1 MDAYIDLA
9 NLRAY
14 AKSGGHED
22 FKTCTDM
29 LRQNFNL
36 CFTFDKGL
44 IQREKKQAQMSIM
57 NLIRQLTSNR
67 GDSESIKWNVSYP
80 PRPLSEDVYETMDI
94 RQLTSIYLLDD
105 ENIKEMV
112 SHGCLLFSEEGN
124 EIKTLENLL
133 VDGKPATK
141 AYALRNMSDWSLVEN
156 NASPCTDIVVI
167 DPYLFAQSDLLY
179 EYNSYK
185 ILESLAKWNKS
196 HALNIVIFTFPQHKD
211 GAIMRDVPFVTIE
224 RQLKS
229 RILAISGVEPKL
241 TFVKLPPGK
250 EHDRT
255 IITNYKMFDS
265 GDSFKYFNDQG
276 ENTSHG
282 RWFHVH
288 THGDKSTRGQ
298 AVAYLQDLQE
308 LIDDLK
314 SGLSS
319 IIGDKKSNFLNF

>member
-1 MDAYIDLA
+1 MNAYIDLA

-14 AKSGGHED
+14 AKLGGHAD

-36 CFTFDKGL
+36 CFTFDKAQ
-44 IQREKKQAQMSIM
+44 IQKEKKQAQMSIM
-57 NLIRQLTSNR
+57 NLVRQLTSNR
-67 GDSESIKWNVSYP
+67 GESETIQWNVNYP

-94 RQLTSIYLLDD
+94 NQLTSIYLLDD

-112 SHGCLLFSEEGN
+112 SHGCLLFSKEGD
-124 EIKTLENLL
+124 EMKTLENLL
-133 VDGKPATK
+133 VDGKNATK
-141 AYALRNMSDWSLVEN
+141 AYASREMTDWSLIEN
-156 NASPCTDIVVI
+156 NASPCTDIVII

-185 ILESLAKWNKS
+185 VIDCLAKWNKG

-211 GAIMRDVPFVTIE
+211 GTARCDVPFTTIE

-229 RILAISGVEPKL
+229 RILAYSGETPNL
-241 TFVKLPPGK
+241 TFVKLPEGK

-276 ENTSHG
+276 KNMSHG

-288 THGDKSTRGQ
+288 THGDRSTREQ
-298 AVAYLQDLQE
+298 AIAYLQDLQE
-308 LIDDLK
+308 LVDDLGN
-314 SGLSS
+314 GLSS
-319 IIGDKKSNFLNF
+319 IIGDKKSNLLRF

>member
-14 AKSGGHED
+14 AKSGGHAD

-44 IQREKKQAQMSIM
+44 ILREKKQAQMSIM

-67 GDSESIKWNVSYP
+67 GDSDAIKWNVNYP
-80 PRPLSEDVYETMDI
+80 PRPLSEGVYETMDI

-112 SHGCLLFSEEGN
+112 SHGCLLFCEVGN

-133 VDGKPATK
+133 IEGSPATK
-141 AYALRNMSDWSLVEN
+141 KYALREMKDWSLVER
-156 NASPCTDIVVI
+156 NASPCTDIVII
-167 DPYLFAQSDLLY
+167 DPYFFAQSDLLY

-185 ILESLAKWNKS
+185 IIECLAKWNKK
-196 HALNIVIFTFPQHKD
+196 HALNIVIFTYPEHKD
-211 GAIMRDVPFVTIE
+211 GTTRREIPYATIE
-224 RQLKS
+224 RQLKN
-229 RILAISGVEPKL
+229 RVLAISGVTPNL
-241 TFVKLPPGK
+241 TFVKLPESK

-255 IITNYKMFDS
+255 IITNYKMYDS
-265 GDSFKYFNDQG
+265 GDSFKYFNEKN

-282 RWFHVH
+282 RWFYVN
-288 THGDKSTRGQ
+288 THGDKDTRAQ
-298 AVAYLQDLQE
+298 AIAYLQDLQK

-319 IIGDKKSNFLNF
+319 IIGDKKSNFLKF